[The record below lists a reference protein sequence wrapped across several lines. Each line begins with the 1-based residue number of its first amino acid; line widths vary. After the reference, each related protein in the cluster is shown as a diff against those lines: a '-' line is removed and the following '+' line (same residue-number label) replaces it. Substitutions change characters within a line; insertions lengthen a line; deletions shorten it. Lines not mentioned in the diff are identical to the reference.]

1 MLNIGKVRKAE
12 RVTVHQGGRQ
22 LVSALLA
29 AGLLWQA
36 GCAASDTAKGAMDEV
51 APVSL
56 VANTPSGALQGE
68 FEDGVTV
75 YRGIPF
81 ALPPIGERRWAPPE
95 PFPDWEGVR
104 QATDFGPACPQPA
117 SRPGSIYHWK
127 LPSVSE
133 DCLSLNVWVPEGAEN
148 APVFVW
154 IHGGSLV
161 SGTGSQDMYDGARLA
176 RETGLVVVTVNY
188 RLGVLGY
195 LAHPELSAESSQG
208 ISGNYGLMDQVA
220 ALQWVERN
228 IGAFGGNSDNVTI
241 AGESAGALSVVLLMV
256 SPQARGLFDKA
267 IAQSAYMVSMAPLRG
282 TLNGHPSAE
291 EAGLA
296 YQEKTGAASLAG
308 LREMDADKLV
318 SIAGRNGF
326 IPFGVIDDVWLKDQ
340 MPATF
345 DKGEQAKVPV
355 LAGFNEGEI
364 RSLRFLLP
372 PVPESDA
379 YAAAIRASHGDLA
392 ERFLD
397 VYPAD
402 NPEASMLATTRDAM
416 YGWTAERLAAS
427 QTKAGIPS
435 YFYFFDHTYPAADKL
450 GLRAFHAME
459 IPYVFGTLF
468 DMADPWPQAPR
479 SDAERG
485 LETSMMRYWAS
496 FARNGVPTADGASDW
511 PAYGEDATGMVFA
524 GEPQVWQGLARERFA
539 LHETIIC
546 RRRAHGG
553 LQWNWNVGII
563 SPPLPAEDP
572 TCN

>member
-1 MLNIGKVRKAE
+1 MLKL
-12 RVTVHQGGRQ
+12 RQ
-22 LVSALLA
+22 LFERCRVGYRLDQKGVARSFLA

-36 GCAASDTAKGAMDEV
+36 GCAGHESSLSAAQNAEQTATTTAPVGAM
-51 APVSL
+51 
-56 VANTPSGALQGE
+56 QGD
-68 FEDGVTV
+68 FENGVTV

-81 ALPPIGERRWAPPE
+81 ALAPVGERRWAPPE

-104 QATDFGPACPQPA
+104 QATKFGPACPQPV
-117 SRPGSIYHWK
+117 SRSGSIYHSE

-133 DCLSLNVWVPEGAEN
+133 DCLSLNVWVPEGAQN

-161 SGTGSQDMYDGARLA
+161 TGAGSQDMYDGARLA
-176 RETGLVVVTVNY
+176 RETGLIVVTVNY

-195 LAHPELSAESSQG
+195 LAHPELSAESPQN
-208 ISGNYGLMDQVA
+208 ISGNYGLKDQVA

-228 IGAFGGNSDNVTI
+228 ISAFGGNPENVTI

-256 SPQARGLFDKA
+256 SPEARGLFDKA

-291 EAGLA
+291 QAGTT
-296 YQEKTGAASLAG
+296 YQEKAGAASLAE

-340 MPATF
+340 MPTAF

-372 PVPESDA
+372 PVPKSDA
-379 YAAAIRASHGDLA
+379 YEAAIRSSHGDLA
-392 ERFLD
+392 DRFLD

-427 QTKAGIPS
+427 QTVAGIPS

-468 DMADPWPQAPR
+468 DMAEPWPQAPR
-479 SDAERG
+479 GDAERN
-485 LETSMMRYWAS
+485 LETSMMHYWAS
-496 FARNGVPTADGASDW
+496 FARDGVPSAEGAADW

-524 GEPQVWQGLARERFA
+524 QTPKAWPGLARERFE
-539 LHETIIC
+539 LHEEIIC
-546 RRRAHGG
+546 RRRADGG

-563 SPPLPAEDP
+563 SPPLPAEVP

>member
-1 MLNIGKVRKAE
+1 MLPSFC
-12 RVTVHQGGRQ
+12 GRQ
-22 LVSALLA
+22 VASSLLA
-29 AGLLWQA
+29 AGLLLQA
-36 GCAASDTAKGAMDEV
+36 GCAANDGAQVASQDAEPKAV
-51 APVSL
+51 VNAPVGS
-56 VANTPSGALQGE
+56 LQGE
-68 FEDGVTV
+68 AENGVTV

-81 ALPPIGERRWAPPE
+81 ALAPVGERRWAPPQA
-95 PFPDWEGVR
+95 FPDWEGLR
-104 QATDFGPACPQPA
+104 QATEFGPACPQPP
-117 SRPGSIYHWK
+117 SRPGSIYHWE
-127 LPSVSE
+127 LPSVDE
-133 DCLSLNVWVPEGAEN
+133 DCLSLNVWVPDGAED

-161 SGTGSQDMYDGARLA
+161 TGTGSQDMYDGAKLA

-195 LAHPELSAESSQG
+195 LAHPGLSAESPQQ
-208 ISGNYGLMDQVA
+208 ISGNYGLKDQVA

-228 IGAFGGNSDNVTI
+228 IRAFGGNPENVTI

-256 SPQARGLFDKA
+256 SPEARGLFDKA

-296 YQEKTGAASLAG
+296 FQEKAGAASLAD
-308 LREMDADKLV
+308 LRSMDADELV
-318 SIAGRNGF
+318 SIAGRAF
-326 IPFGVIDDVWLKDQ
+326 VPFGVIDDVWLTDQ

-345 DKGEQAKVPV
+345 DKGEQSKVPV

-372 PVPESDA
+372 PIPDSDA
-379 YAAAIRASHGDLA
+379 YEAAIRASHGELA
-392 ERFLD
+392 EPFLET
-397 VYPAD
+397 YPAD

-427 QTKAGIPS
+427 QTAAGQPS

-468 DMADPWPQAPR
+468 DLPEPWPQAPR
-479 SDAERG
+479 TDAERD
-485 LETSMMRYWAS
+485 LVDAMMQYWAS
-496 FARNGVPTADGASDW
+496 FARTGTPSAEGAAAWPT
-511 PAYGEDATGMVFA
+511 YGNDATGMVFA
-524 GEPQVWQGLARERFA
+524 ETPKAWPGLARARFE
-539 LHETIIC
+539 LHETIVC
-546 RRRAHGG
+546 RRRADGTM
-553 LQWNWNVGII
+553 QWNWNVGII
-563 SPPLPAEDP
+563 SPPLPPEVPA
-572 TCN
+572 CS